1 MAQDTINTQ
10 FDFSGFNTLKKD
22 LREATVLYQQMVA
35 SGQATAEQI
44 KEQASRVAQLKDNID
59 DANDAVKAMTGA
71 GQFQAFGRAISAAA
85 GGFTALQGA
94 ITLAGGETKD
104 FQETMVKLQAALAI
118 SQGISQLEDLGNAFG
133 NVKRVAVNAFT
144 AIKTAIGSTGI
155 GLLVVALGAIVAYWD
170 EIKAAVSGV
179 SEEQNNLNRETAQN
193 LKLNQDNLDALEGSE
208 ETLKLQGKT
217 EEDIY
222 NLKIDQYDQT
232 IAAARASLE
241 NAKITKNAQIDA
253 AKRNK
258 EILQGIIRYLFAPL
272 SLILATVDQIGKA
285 LNKDFGL
292 EEKFSGGIARLLFD
306 PEEVKE
312 KADETIAEAEKGLR
326 ALENKRAG
334 YINTRNAKIR
344 SENNQAAKDAQDA
357 AKKQEEIAENSARR
371 TAEIKDKI
379 GQLQID
385 DEKLRNIQAL
395 KDANRRAE
403 ATLRAEI
410 ERYEATKKIR
420 KLTEQEE
427 RALAA
432 LREELTQTAAA
443 NRMVEAQMEFAYLK
457 FMEEQMEEQARKRAE
472 EFARRTKDEFNQ
484 TLTSLEDY
492 FNEEETLILQNAAKT
507 EETEIETQRKLRDLR
522 IKDLEARII
531 AFKDY
536 GVSVTELEKQLAE
549 LRLGIARDEAKKRLK
564 IDTELFEGVMRTAS
578 SITTAIGAMQEARMA
593 QELEAAGENA
603 AKREE
608 IEKKYFEKNKQV
620 QIAETIIDTL
630 TSAVAAYKALAGIP
644 VVGPALGAI
653 AAAAALVT
661 GYARVAEIR
670 ATTFQSSGTSGSTV
684 STGSKF
690 AGGGLLTGPSHQQG
704 GMKTM
709 LGELEGGEF
718 VVNRIATQA
727 FMPLL
732 EEINSMGQSNSE
744 RMLNPA
750 PVSQTPIIKTYV
762 VATDMDSALE
772 KKRKIEKLARL

>member
-312 KADETIAEAEKGLR
+312 KADATIAEAEKGLR

-371 TAEIKDKI
+371 TAEIKDRI

-432 LREELTQTAAA
+432 LREELIQTAAA
-443 NRMVEAQMEFAYLK
+443 NRTVEAQMEFAYLK
-457 FMEEQMEEQARKRAE
+457 FMEEQMQEEARKRAE

-593 QELEAAGENA
+593 EELEAAGDNA

-620 QIAETIIDTL
+620 QKAETIIDTL

-653 AAAAALVT
+653 AAAAALAT
-661 GYARVAEIR
+661 GYARVREIE

-704 GMKTM
+704 GMKSM

-750 PVSQTPIIKTYV
+750 PTSQTPIIKTYV

>member
-1 MAQDTINTQ
+1 MSQDTINTQ

-35 SGQATAEQI
+35 SGQATADQI
-44 KEQASRVAQLKDNID
+44 KQQAGRVAELKDKID
-59 DANDAVKAMTGA
+59 DTNDAVKAMTGA

-104 FQETMVKLQAALAI
+104 LQETMVKLQAALAI
-118 SQGISQLEDLGNAFG
+118 SQGISQLEDLGNAFS

-193 LKLNQDNLDALEGSE
+193 LKLNQDNLEAIEGSE
-208 ETLKLQGKT
+208 EVLKMQGKT
-217 EEDIY
+217 EEEIY
-222 NLKIDQYDQT
+222 DLKIGQYDAT
-232 IAAARASLE
+232 IETARASLE
-241 NAKITKNAQIDA
+241 NARITKTAQVDA

-258 EILQGIIRYLFAPL
+258 EILQGFIRFLFAPL

-292 EEKFSGGIARLLFD
+292 EEKFSGGIAEILFD
-306 PEEVKE
+306 PEEVADKG
-312 KADETIAEAEKGLR
+312 DETIKEAEKILR
-326 ALENKRAG
+326 QLENKRAS
-334 YINTRNAKIR
+334 YVNTRRAKIR
-344 SENNQAAKDAQDA
+344 QENLDAKKDAEDA
-357 AKKQEEIAENSARR
+357 AKAQEKVVEESLKR
-371 TAEIKDKI
+371 TAELKDRNR
-379 GQLQID
+379 QLDID
-385 DEKLRNIQAL
+385 DEKLREIQAL

-403 ATLRAEI
+403 QALQVEI
-410 ERYEATKKIR
+410 DKYEATKKIR
-420 KLTEQEE
+420 RLTEKEE

-432 LREELTQTAAA
+432 LQAELLETQNLNRRMELQAMLIYETEIAKKTEE
-443 NRMVEAQMEFAYLK
+443 
-457 FMEEQMEEQARKRAE
+457 ARRKAAE
-472 EFARRTKDEFNQ
+472 EFARITKDEFNQ
-484 TLTSLEDY
+484 TLLNLEDY
-492 FNEEETLILQNAAKT
+492 YNQQETLILENARKN
-507 EETEIETQRKLRDLR
+507 EESEIETQKKLRDLR
-522 IKDLEARII
+522 IKDLESRII

-549 LRLGIARDEAKKRLK
+549 LRLGVAKDEAKQRLK
-564 IDTELFEGVMRTAS
+564 IDSELFEGVMRTAS
-578 SITTAIGAMQEARMA
+578 SITTAIGAMQQARMA
-593 QELEAAGENA
+593 EELEAAGENA

-620 QIAETIIDTL
+620 QKAETIIDTL

-644 VVGPALGAI
+644 VVGPGLGAI

-661 GYARVAEIR
+661 GYARVREIE
-670 ATTFQSSGTSGSTV
+670 ATTFQSSSTSGGGYA
-684 STGSKF
+684 GSKF

-704 GMKTM
+704 GMKSM

-750 PVSQTPIIKTYV
+750 PTPQTPIIKTYV